1 MRSSLRA
8 ASPYDAA
15 APMPTPA
22 ELSLFALLLVIV
34 ASLFSRVN
42 VGVLAMALAWPI
54 ALYGA
59 GWKAD
64 ALIQTFPSSL
74 FLTLV
79 GVSLLFGVAH
89 TNGTMQAVTLRAV
102 RMCRG
107 RTALVPPLLFLLAC
121 AVATLGPG
129 AISATALVAP
139 PAMAIGAAAGI
150 PTFLTAL
157 MVGNGANA
165 GNLSPISAI
174 GIVVQTLM
182 KNAGLGGHE
191 WSVWAANFVV
201 HLLAGCGAWLLFG
214 GATLLKRDRV
224 EIETVAP
231 PLSATHWATLAVTA
245 AWIAGV
251 VILKANPG
259 LSAFAAAALLVLLGC
274 ALDGPVLKSVP
285 WAVVV
290 MVCGVSVLIGVLEK
304 TGGMD
309 LFTTLLAK
317 MTTPSTVNG
326 AIAFVTGLI
335 STYSSTSGV
344 VYPAFLPAVPG
355 IVEKLGGGEP
365 LQVAMSINVGAAVV
379 DVSPLST
386 IGALC
391 IAAIPDTEDARAL
404 FRKLLAWGFA
414 MTVVGALY
422 CQLLIGVF
430 AR

>member
-1 MRSSLRA
+1 MNPAVASL
-8 ASPYDAA
+8 
-15 APMPTPA
+15 
-22 ELSLFALLLVIV
+22 LALLAVIV

-42 VGVLAMALAWPI
+42 VGVLAVALAWPI

-59 GWKAD
+59 GWKAE
-64 ALIQTFPSSL
+64 ALIQAFPSSL

-79 GVSLLFGVAH
+79 GVSLLFGVSQ
-89 TNGTMQAVTLRAV
+89 TNGTMEAVTRRAV
-102 RMCRG
+102 RVCKG
-107 RTALVPPLLFLLAC
+107 RVAMLPPLLFLLAC
-121 AVATLGPG
+121 TVATLGPG

-139 PAMAIGAAAGI
+139 PAMAIGAAVGV
-150 PTFLTAL
+150 PPFLTAL

-165 GNLSPISAI
+165 GNLSPISAV
-174 GIVVQTLM
+174 GLIVQSLM
-182 KNAGLGGHE
+182 RGVGLAGHE
-191 WSVWAANFVV
+191 WSVWTANFVV
-201 HLLAGCGAWLLFG
+201 HLLAGIGAWVLFG
-214 GATLLKRDRV
+214 GVALLGRGRV
-224 EIETVAP
+224 EATVVTPA
-231 PLSATHWATLAVTA
+231 LSRTHWLTLAVTA

-251 VILKANPG
+251 VAFRTHPG
-259 LSAFAAAALLVLLGC
+259 LSAFAAAGLLVLLGC
-274 ALDGPVLKSVP
+274 GLDGPVVKSVP
-285 WAVVV
+285 WSVVV

-317 MTTPSTVNG
+317 TTTPGTVNG
-326 AIAFVTGLI
+326 AIALVTGLI

-355 IVEKLGGGEP
+355 LVQKLGGGDP

-391 IAAIPDTEDARAL
+391 LAALPDTEDARAL
-404 FRKLLAWGFA
+404 FRKLLAWGLSMA
-414 MTVVGALY
+414 LVGALY
-422 CQLLIGVF
+422 CQLLIGLF

>member
-1 MRSSLRA
+1 MSPAVASL
-8 ASPYDAA
+8 
-15 APMPTPA
+15 
-22 ELSLFALLLVIV
+22 LALLAVIV

-42 VGVLAMALAWPI
+42 VGVLAVALAWPV

-79 GVSLLFGVAH
+79 GVSLLFGVSQ
-89 TNGTMQAVTLRAV
+89 TNGTMEAVTRRAV

-107 RTALVPPLLFLLAC
+107 RAAMLPPLLFFLAC
-121 AVATLGPG
+121 TVATLGPG

-139 PAMAIGAAAGI
+139 PAMAIGAAAGV
-150 PTFLTAL
+150 PPFLTAL

-165 GNLSPISAI
+165 GNLSPISAV
-174 GIVVQTLM
+174 GIIVQTLM
-182 KNAGLGGHE
+182 RGVGLAGHE

-201 HLLAGCGAWLLFG
+201 HLLAGIGAWVLFG
-214 GATLLKRDRV
+214 GVALLRRGRV
-224 EIETVAP
+224 EATVATP
-231 PLSATHWATLAVTA
+231 AMSRTHWLTLAVTA
-245 AWIAGV
+245 AWIVGV
-251 VILKANPG
+251 VVLKAHPG
-259 LSAFAAAALLVLLGC
+259 LSAFAAASLLMLLGC
-274 ALDGPVLKSVP
+274 ALDGPVVKSVP
-285 WAVVV
+285 WSVVV

-309 LFTTLLAK
+309 LFTTLLAR
-317 MTTPSTVNG
+317 MTTPGTVNG

-355 IVEKLGGGEP
+355 IVEKLGGGDP

-391 IAAIPDTEDARAL
+391 IAAIPDQRGREGAL
-404 FRKLLAWGFA
+404 PEAVG
-414 MTVVGALY
+414 VGAVDDPGGRT
-422 CQLLIGVF
+422 LLSAADRPVCPVAAGS
-430 AR
+430 RQS

>member
-1 MRSSLRA
+1 MNPAVASL
-8 ASPYDAA
+8 
-15 APMPTPA
+15 
-22 ELSLFALLLVIV
+22 LALLAVIV

-42 VGVLAMALAWPI
+42 VGVLAIALAWPI

-79 GVSLLFGVAH
+79 GVSLLFAVSQ
-89 TNGTMQAVTLRAV
+89 TNGTMEAVTRRAV

-107 RTALVPPLLFLLAC
+107 RAAMLPPLLFFLAC
-121 AVATLGPG
+121 TVATLGPG

-139 PAMAIGAAAGI
+139 PAMAIGAAAGV
-150 PTFLTAL
+150 PPFLTAL

-165 GNLSPISAI
+165 GNLSPISAV
-174 GIVVQTLM
+174 GMIVQNLM
-182 KNAGLGGHE
+182 RGAGLAGHE
-191 WSVWAANFVV
+191 WSVWAANFTV
-201 HLLAGCGAWLLFG
+201 HLLAGLGAWGLFG
-214 GATLLKRDRV
+214 GVALLRRGRV
-224 EIETVAP
+224 EVTAVACP
-231 PLSATHWATLAVTA
+231 MSPTHWVTVAVTA
-245 AWIAGV
+245 AWIVGV
-251 VILKANPG
+251 VVLKANPG
-259 LSAFAAAALLVLLGC
+259 LSAFAAASVLMLLGC
-274 ALDGPVLKSVP
+274 ALDGPVVKTVP
-285 WAVVV
+285 WSIVV

-309 LFTTLLAK
+309 LFTTLLAR
-317 MTTPSTVNG
+317 MTTPATVNG

-355 IVEKLGGGEP
+355 VVEKLGGGDP
-365 LQVAMSINVGAAVV
+365 LQVAMSVNVGAALV

-391 IAAIPDTEDARAL
+391 IAAIPANEDARAL
-404 FRKLLAWGFA
+404 FRKLLAWGLS
-414 MTVVGALY
+414 MTLVGALY
-422 CQLLIGVF
+422 CQLLIGLF

>member
-1 MRSSLRA
+1 MT
-8 ASPYDAA
+8 
-15 APMPTPA
+15 PTPA
-22 ELSLFALLLVIV
+22 VLSLAALLAVIV

-42 VGVLAMALAWPI
+42 VGVFALALAWPV

-79 GVSLLFGVAH
+79 GVSLLFGVSH
-89 TNGTMQAVTLRAV
+89 INGTMEAVTLRAV

-150 PTFLTAL
+150 PVLLTAL

-182 KNAGLGGHE
+182 RGVGLGGHE
-191 WSVWAANFVV
+191 WAVWAANFVV
-201 HLLAGCGAWLLFG
+201 HLLAGAAAWLLFG
-214 GATLLKRDRV
+214 GAALMRRGRV
-224 EIETVAP
+224 EVDTVVP
-231 PLSATHWATLAVTA
+231 PLSKMHWATLVVTA
-245 AWIAGV
+245 AWIVGV
-251 VILKANPG
+251 VMLKANPG
-259 LSAFAAAALLVLLGC
+259 LSGFAAACLLVLLGC
-274 ALDGPVLKSVP
+274 ASDGAVLKSVP
-285 WAVVV
+285 WSVVV

-317 MTTPSTVNG
+317 MTTPATVNG

-355 IVEKLGGGEP
+355 VIEKLGGGDP
-365 LQVAMSINVGAAVV
+365 LQVAMSINVGAALV

-391 IAAIPDTEDARAL
+391 IAAIPENEDARAL
-404 FRKLLAWGFA
+404 FRKLLAWGLS

-422 CQLLIGVF
+422 CQLLIGMF

>member
-1 MRSSLRA
+1 MPPAPAVASLV
-8 ASPYDAA
+8 
-15 APMPTPA
+15 
-22 ELSLFALLLVIV
+22 ALLAVIV

-42 VGVLAMALAWPI
+42 VGVLAVALAWPI
-54 ALYGA
+54 AIYGA

-64 ALIQTFPSSL
+64 TLIQTFPSSL

-79 GVSLLFGVAH
+79 GVSLLFGVSH

-102 RMCRG
+102 RLCRG
-107 RTALVPPLLFLLAC
+107 RIALVPPLLFLLAC

-139 PAMAIGAAAGI
+139 PAMTIGAAAGI
-150 PTFLTAL
+150 PAFLTAL

-165 GNLSPISAI
+165 GNLSPISAV
-174 GIVVQTLM
+174 GIIVQTLM
-182 KNAGLGGHE
+182 RDAGLGGHE
-191 WSVWAANFVV
+191 WSVWAANFAV
-201 HLLAGCGAWLLFG
+201 HLLAGVGAWLLFG
-214 GATLLKRDRV
+214 GAALLRQGRV
-224 EIETVAP
+224 EVDTVVS
-231 PLSATHWATLAVTA
+231 PLTAIHWATLAVTA

-259 LSAFAAAALLVLLGC
+259 LSAFAAACLLVLAGC

-285 WAVVV
+285 WSVVV

-309 LFTTLLAK
+309 LFTTLLAR
-317 MTTPSTVNG
+317 MTTPATVNG

-355 IVEKLGGGEP
+355 VVEKLGGGDP

-404 FRKLLAWGFA
+404 FRKLLAWGLS
-414 MTVVGALY
+414 MTLLGALY
-422 CQLLIGVF
+422 CQLLIGLF